1 MSAGDFA
8 FVSAVV
14 IAMSTFAVVLF
25 SVARFTNNH
34 PRK

>member
-1 MSAGDFA
+1 MSEGDMA
-8 FVSAVV
+8 FVGAVI

-25 SVARFTNNH
+25 AVTWSTNNR